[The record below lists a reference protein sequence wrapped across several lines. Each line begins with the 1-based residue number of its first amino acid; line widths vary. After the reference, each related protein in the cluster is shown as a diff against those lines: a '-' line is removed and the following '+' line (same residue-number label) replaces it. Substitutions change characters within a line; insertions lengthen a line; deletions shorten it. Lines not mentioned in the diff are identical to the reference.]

1 MLGSLIAL
9 KALAAY
15 KFSSFY
21 LYFAATACDGS
32 KAKFFGFPAWYEYL
46 TQREVFVGIS
56 GEVECSPHL
65 RGINDFWLIGLAVVE
80 ILLRIAVIVAIL
92 YVMLGGM
99 KYVNSR
105 GNADKTEA
113 AKKTLV
119 DALIGL
125 VIAVAATAVVSFIG
139 GRFRG

>member
-15 KFSSFY
+15 KSFGIY
-21 LYFAATACDGS
+21 MYFAAACD
-32 KAKFFGFPAWYEYL
+32 ARPNFFSFPTWYKYL
-46 TQREVFVGIS
+46 PKRNPEVGI
-56 GEVECSPHL
+56 VNDQKICSPHISN
-65 RGINDFWLIGLAVVE
+65 INDFWLVGLAVVE
-80 ILLRIAVIVAIL
+80 ILLRIGVIAAIIF
-92 YVMLGGM
+92 VMLGGM

-105 GNADKTEA
+105 GNADKTES
-113 AKKTLV
+113 AKKTIV

-139 GRFRG
+139 TRFSL